1 MTLVVQRPCSD
12 GSSDPCCQSRPEC
25 KFAFVREL
33 RNAKPQGASEPRL
46 ILIQRAERTSSKSEG
61 RSNMQDVQGTSA
73 EEPGLGSGNPPGMR
87 KSRGRY
93 RHDTDQAVVHSLES
107 ESRTACSSEARNSSR
122 KMRQLSALM
131 NSNSAKSVA
140 RRGGLTR
147 FMTAAAAEELASGTK
162 REKRKR
168 V

>member
-1 MTLVVQRPCSD
+1 
-12 GSSDPCCQSRPEC
+12 
-25 KFAFVREL
+25 
-33 RNAKPQGASEPRL
+33 
-46 ILIQRAERTSSKSEG
+46 
-61 RSNMQDVQGTSA
+61 MQDIQGTSA

-93 RHDTDQAVVHSLES
+93 RHDTDQAVVHILGKRKQNSLLLRS
-107 ESRTACSSEARNSSR
+107 AQLFR
-122 KMRQLSALM
+122 KMRQWSALM

-162 REKRKR
+162 REKRKL
-168 V
+168 VSA